1 MARPRTAHP
10 TPAELEI
17 LKVLWDRSPLTVR
30 EVLETLNQTGT
41 PRAYTS
47 VMSLLNI
54 MADKG
59 LLEREPVGRAFHYR
73 PAAEQ
78 QSTLGGLV
86 SDVWQRAFGGSAS
99 ALVAHLLEEANPT
112 PEELAAIRETLKKYE
127 SSTGDQP

>member
-17 LKVLWDRSPLTVR
+17 LKVLWERGPLTVR

-47 VMSLLNI
+47 VMSILNI

-59 LLEREPVGRAFHYR
+59 LLQREPLGRAFRYR
-73 PAAEQ
+73 PVVEQ
-78 QSTLGGLV
+78 QTTLGSLV

-127 SSTGDQP
+127 SDAGDQP